1 MDVKILS
8 DKKAILEYLEE
19 DPELQI
25 YSIGD
30 LDDFYI
36 ERTTWFGLVDNNEIR
51 AIALLYSGV
60 EIPTLIALN
69 RKTEPLA
76 FLLGKIRPILPE
88 KFYAHLSTQ
97 LIDVFGEENII
108 ENFGLHYKMILK
120 GTTEEMND
128 PAIRRLT
135 CDDEGSAWKFY
146 REAYPG
152 TWFDSR
158 MLETGKYFGYY
169 SGETLVG
176 IAGVHVYSPEY
187 GVAALGN
194 IAVHPDFRGSGI
206 CYKLTSALCND
217 LSDNIRLTGLNVKSD
232 NEPAIRCYQKAG
244 FIIAGEYEEYLIRN
258 SVA

>member
-19 DPELQI
+19 DSELQI

-36 ERTTWFGLVDNNEIR
+36 EKTTWFGLVDNNEIR
-51 AIALLYSGV
+51 AIALLYSSA
-60 EIPTLIALN
+60 ETPTLIALN
-69 RKTEPLA
+69 RNTEPLA
-76 FLLGKIRPILPE
+76 LLLGKIKQILPE
-88 KFYAHLSTQ
+88 KFYAHLSPG
-97 LIDVFGEENII
+97 LINIFGEESII

-120 GTTEEMND
+120 GTPEKMND

-146 REAYPG
+146 KEAYPG

-176 IAGVHVYSPEY
+176 IAGAHVYSPEY

-206 CYKLTSALCND
+206 CYKLTSVLCND
-217 LSDNIRLTGLNVKSD
+217 FSDKIRLIGLNVKSD

-244 FIIAGEYEEYLIRN
+244 FTISGEYEEYLFRN